1 MAKQCLV
8 ATFDQGA
15 KPKESTEETPLKQLQ
30 EPQDEV
36 GASGAED
43 LVKVKILP
51 DEGKN
56 FLIGASVAK
65 EEKVEMLLFLV
76 QNIDVFA

>member
-1 MAKQCLV
+1 M
-8 ATFDQGA
+8 
-15 KPKESTEETPLKQLQ
+15 
-30 EPQDEV
+30 
-36 GASGAED
+36 
-43 LVKVKILP
+43 KVRILP